1 MDKGLISFLCYVSGL
16 LTIGISITIPSL
28 KLWHNTRLICVLRT
42 QMHTHVHA
50 NTPTRLRTRSQTLIA
65 LSHCPN
71 KKITNKPHCLFPQR
85 ISIRHK
91 SAYAHR
97 QTDTRVNIYKQR
109 TQGSGAS
116 FHRDGKKN
124 GLKQGWMTLTLIPP
138 VSNSFW
144 VTLLL
149 HFQALIPLSLI
160 SSYLS
165 GTSLQPSGFPIPM
178 PVDTAGCWKKRGFPF
193 SLKSSSLFTKQGTT
207 YFRCDWGY

>member
-97 QTDTRVNIYKQR
+97 QTDIRVNIYKQR

-116 FHRDGKKN
+116 FHREWRWLKKRIKTRMDDFDIN
-124 GLKQGWMTLTLIPP
+124 PTCFKLFLSDPFAPFSSPDTFISHFFLSFRHVFAALWLSYSHACWYSRLLKKEG
-138 VSNSFW
+138 
-144 VTLLL
+144 
-149 HFQALIPLSLI
+149 IPLQSE
-160 SSYLS
+160 
-165 GTSLQPSGFPIPM
+165 
-178 PVDTAGCWKKRGFPF
+178 K
-193 SLKSSSLFTKQGTT
+193 
-207 YFRCDWGY
+207 